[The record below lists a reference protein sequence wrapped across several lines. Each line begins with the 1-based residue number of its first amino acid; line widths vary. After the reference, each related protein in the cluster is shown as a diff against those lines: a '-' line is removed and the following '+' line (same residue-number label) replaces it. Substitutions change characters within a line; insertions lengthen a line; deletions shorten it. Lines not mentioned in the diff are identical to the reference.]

1 MAAGGRCFVV
11 APGEGRLIDLAE
23 FEIRVKA
30 DVFFAR
36 HPLPRAPIER

>member
-1 MAAGGRCFVV
+1 V
-11 APGEGRLIDLAE
+11 LQ
-23 FEIRVKA
+23 IRVKA